1 MSSAAPLALTAA
13 ALVRDAEWLLH
24 RYDPTHDAFHYRRVP
39 RSRRGEVPFLTDDCL
54 GVADATPVIAR
65 AEAAATTSPGKL
77 HFIIH
82 SAFCASTMLAH
93 AFDRPGSSMGLS
105 EPVVLNDLVGWR
117 KRGAEPRLHGR
128 VFADALAQLA
138 RPFAPGEAVF
148 VKPSNIVNPLAAGML
163 TLRPDARAVLLYAP
177 LPVFLASVARKG
189 LWCRLWAR
197 ELLDSYLQDGFV
209 DLGFEPRD
217 YFRQTDLQVAAVGWL
232 AQHALFRS
240 LAERFGPERIATLD
254 SERLVADPV
263 RVVAGLARHF
273 GLASSSEPA
282 EARAFHVDSKTGEP
296 FTAHRRDE
304 EQRAARTAH
313 ADEINKVV
321 DWSVAVADRAGLD
334 LTHRYPLTA

>member
-1 MSSAAPLALTAA
+1 MSSAAPLATTA

-39 RSRRGEVPFLTDDCL
+39 RSRRSEVPFLTDDCL
-54 GVADATPVIAR
+54 GAAEATQVIAR
-65 AEAAATTSPGKL
+65 ADAAAAVPPGNL

-93 AFDRPGSSMGLS
+93 AFDRPGSSIGLS

-117 KRGAEPRLHGR
+117 KRGAEPQLHGR

-138 RPFAPGEAVF
+138 RPFAPGEVVV

-163 TLRPDARAVLLYAP
+163 TLRPDASAVLLYAP

-197 ELLDSYLQDGFV
+197 ELLESYLQDGFV
-209 DLGFEPRD
+209 NLGFKARD

-240 LAERFGPERIATLD
+240 VAKRFGPERIATLD
-254 SERLVADPV
+254 SERLVAEPA
-263 RVVAGLARHF
+263 RVVTQVARHF
-273 GLASSSEPA
+273 GLLNVDRPI
-282 EARAFHVDSKTGEP
+282 EARAFSVDSKTGKP
-296 FTAHRRDE
+296 FAAGQRNE
-304 EQRAARTAH
+304 EQRAARAAH
-313 ADEINKVV
+313 ADEIDKVV
-321 DWSVAVADRAGLD
+321 DWAAAVADRTGLD
-334 LTHRYPLTA
+334 LTQPYPLRV

>member
-1 MSSAAPLALTAA
+1 MSSAASIGSIA
-13 ALVRDAEWLLH
+13 ALARDAEWLAH
-24 RYDPTHDAFHYRRVP
+24 RYDPVHDAFHYRRVA
-39 RSRRGEVPFLTDDCL
+39 RSRHGEVPFLTDECL
-54 GVADATPVIAR
+54 GSAENMPVIAR
-65 AEAAATTSPGKL
+65 ADAAAVAPPGKL

-128 VFADALAQLA
+128 VFADTLAHLA
-138 RPFAPGEAVF
+138 RPFGPGEAVV
-148 VKPSNIVNPLAAGML
+148 VKPSNIINPLAAGML

-197 ELLDSYLQDGFV
+197 ELLDSYLQDRFIN
-209 DLGFEPRD
+209 LGFEPHD

-240 LAERFGPERIATLD
+240 LADRFGPERLATLD
-254 SERLVADPV
+254 SDRLTSAPAETAAQV
-263 RVVAGLARHF
+263 ARHF
-273 GLASSSEPA
+273 GLAATSA
-282 EARAFHVDSKTGEP
+282 DGRVFAKNSKSGAP
-296 FTAHRRDE
+296 FAPGQRDE
-304 EQRAARTAH
+304 EQRAARA
-313 ADEINKVV
+313 AYGDEIDKVV
-321 DWSVAVADRAGLD
+321 EWAVAVAERAGVA
-334 LTHRYPLTA
+334 LTPPLPLSA

>member
-1 MSSAAPLALTAA
+1 MSSAPLAPTA
-13 ALVRDAEWLLH
+13 ALVRDAEWLAH
-24 RYDPTHDAFHYRRVP
+24 RYDPVHDAFHYRRVT
-39 RSRRGEVPFLTDDCL
+39 RSRHGEVPFLTDECL
-54 GVADATPVIAR
+54 GVAEATQVIAR
-65 AEAAATTSPGKL
+65 AEAVAAAPPGKL

-138 RPFAPGEAVF
+138 RPFGPGETVI

-163 TLRPDARAVLLYAP
+163 TLRPDARALLLYAP

-197 ELLDSYLQDGFV
+197 ELLESLLQDGV
-209 DLGFEPRD
+209 VNLGFEVRD

-240 LAERFGPERIATLD
+240 LTERFGPERIATLD
-254 SERLVADPV
+254 SERLVAQPAQT
-263 RVVAGLARHF
+263 VAAAARHF
-273 GLASSSEPA
+273 GLANAGGPR
-282 EARAFHVDSKTGEP
+282 EARAFSVDSKTGGT
-296 FTAHRRDE
+296 FAAGQRDA
-304 EQRAARTAH
+304 EQRAARAAH
-313 ADEINKVV
+313 ADEIDKVA
-321 DWSVAVADRAGLD
+321 DWAAAVAERAGFD
-334 LTHRYPLTA
+334 LTHPYPLMA